1 MLQDTARTESEM
13 QDAVS
18 TVQNPASASVTA
30 AGRKRSAEHAV
41 APDSYSQ
48 LLVDKRVKL
57 EV

>member
-1 MLQDTARTESEM
+1 MLQDTARIESEM

-18 TVQNPASASVTA
+18 TVQNPASVTA
-30 AGRKRSAEHAV
+30 AGRKRSAEHAG
-41 APDSYSQ
+41 APDNYSQ